1 MSPVTI
7 SRDKTDLSLLAHK
20 RAQGPE
26 DGAMLARIS
35 AATKRKLTITA
46 APFPQHAKQGSVR
59 LWSLGRETLGKFSVG
74 NPPRQASVTQNASG
88 HSMKAH
94 SLHLATPV
102 RV

>member
-7 SRDKTDLSLLAHK
+7 SRGKTDPSLLAHK

-35 AATKRKLTITA
+35 ADTQRKLTLT
-46 APFPQHAKQGSVR
+46 APFPQHAKQGIVR
-59 LWSLGRETLGKFSVG
+59 LWSLGRENLGKFSVG